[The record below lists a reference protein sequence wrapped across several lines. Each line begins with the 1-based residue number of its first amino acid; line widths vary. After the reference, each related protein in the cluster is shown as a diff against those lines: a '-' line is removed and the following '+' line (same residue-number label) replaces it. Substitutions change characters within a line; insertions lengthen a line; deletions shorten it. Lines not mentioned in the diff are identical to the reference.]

1 MTGLKTMT
9 EYEVLEY
16 AYMEL
21 SSRVHKYEEQKKA
34 DSPENAAYYDIAIEG
49 YDEKLEELE
58 AAMAAALEKEEA
70 RA

>member
-1 MTGLKTMT
+1 MTGLKTLT

-16 AYMEL
+16 AYMEIAG
-21 SSRVHKYEEQKKA
+21 RVHEYEKKKA
-34 DSPENAAYYDIAIEG
+34 ADPEGAEFYDIAIDG

-58 AAMAAALEKEEA
+58 AAMAAALKKEET

>member
-16 AYMEL
+16 AYMEIAG
-21 SSRVHKYEEQKKA
+21 RVHEYEQKKA
-34 DSPENAAYYDIAIEG
+34 ADPEGAELYDIAIEG
-49 YDEKLEELE
+49 YDEKLQELE
-58 AAMAAALEKEEA
+58 AAMAAALKEEEA

>member
-21 SSRVHKYEEQKKA
+21 SSRVQKYQKEKELY
-34 DSPENAAYYDIAIEG
+34 PNAAELCDIAIEG
-49 YDEKLEELE
+49 YDEKLQELE
-58 AAMAAALEKEEA
+58 AAMAAALKEEEA

>member
-21 SSRVHKYEEQKKA
+21 SGRVHKYEEQKKA
-34 DSPENAAYYDIAIEG
+34 DSPENAAFYDIAIEG
-49 YDEKLEELE
+49 YDEKLHELE
-58 AAMAAALEKEEA
+58 AAMAAALKEEEA